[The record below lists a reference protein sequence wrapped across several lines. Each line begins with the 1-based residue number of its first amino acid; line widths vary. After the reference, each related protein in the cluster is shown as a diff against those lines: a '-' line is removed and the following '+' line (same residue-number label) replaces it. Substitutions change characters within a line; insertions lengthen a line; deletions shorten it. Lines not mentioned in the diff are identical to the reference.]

1 VAAGRGG
8 RRARGQ
14 PAAAGP
20 GAGESGAGESGAG
33 ESGHAP
39 VLLEE
44 VLAALAVEP
53 DGRYVDATY
62 GRGGHARALLARLGP
77 AGTLLLVDRD
87 PQAVHSATQEFGA
100 DARVRIAHATFD
112 RIPELLG
119 MNEAHG
125 ILFDLGVSS
134 PQLDDAARGFSFL
147 RDGPLD
153 MRMDPG
159 CGPSAA
165 DFLASAGEQEIAAVI
180 AEYGEDRYAR
190 RIARALATARAA
202 SPLTT
207 TGQLASVVAAA
218 IPARA
223 REPGKH
229 PATRTFQALRI
240 HVNRELELLD
250 AALAGALGS
259 LRRGGRLVV
268 ISFHSLEDRRVKR
281 FMRQHAAGDPMWRGL
296 PGAPPAAQPRLA
308 LIGGRQHASAA
319 EVARNPR
326 ARSAVLRV
334 AEKVAA

>member
-1 VAAGRGG
+1 MAAERGG
-8 RRARGQ
+8 QRAPG
-14 PAAAGP
+14 AAAP
-20 GAGESGAGESGAG
+20 SGAIAG

-44 VLAALAVEP
+44 VLAALALEA
-53 DGRYVDATY
+53 DGSYVDATY

-77 AGTLLLVDRD
+77 AGAMLLVDRD
-87 PQAVHSATQEFGA
+87 PAAVYDARREFGA

-119 MNEAHG
+119 PGRAHG

-134 PQLDDAARGFSFL
+134 PQLEDATRGFSFL

-159 CGPSAA
+159 AGQSAA
-165 DFLASAGEQEIAAVI
+165 DFVATASEAEIAAVI

-190 RIARALATARAA
+190 RIARALACARAA
-202 SPLTT
+202 APITT
-207 TGQLASVVAAA
+207 TAQLAGVVAAA
-218 IPARA
+218 IPART

-250 AALAGALGS
+250 AALVGALES
-259 LRRGGRLVV
+259 LRPGGRLAV

-281 FMRQHAAGDPMWRGL
+281 FMRRHAVGDPLWRGL
-296 PGAPPAAQPRLA
+296 PGAPPEAWPRLK
-308 LIGGRQHASAA
+308 LIGGRQHAGAA
-319 EVARNPR
+319 ERARNPR
-326 ARSAVLRV
+326 SRSAVLRV
-334 AEKVAA
+334 AAKVGA